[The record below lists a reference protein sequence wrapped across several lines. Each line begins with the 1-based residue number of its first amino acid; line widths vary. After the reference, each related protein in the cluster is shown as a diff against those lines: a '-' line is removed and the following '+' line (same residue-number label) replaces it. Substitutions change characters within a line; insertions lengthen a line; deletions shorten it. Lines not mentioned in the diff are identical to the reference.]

1 MPSSRK
7 QLIRSLA
14 GLCLLMSFAVSGGAA
29 GPPSK
34 YEEWRNGPV
43 QWIMTSEE
51 PRAWR
56 AVSNEDEAIRF
67 IDLFWAR
74 RDPTPGTAP
83 NEFRAEFDGRVK
95 AADEKFAEG
104 RKRGAMSDRGRV
116 FIVLGSPTFAT
127 TEASKTTSQMAV
139 GDART
144 ANDPTGG
151 RVMGTRDE
159 WRWEREDARKYD
171 MPRIEVVFIETI
183 GARRSFNR
191 DLSRPDFLRAA
202 PAAIRKAVVDPT
214 LTEAPEWAARGGL
227 EPMTLTF
234 VAQTPAPTLVTE
246 AREPVVVPDPVPT
259 VPAAPARPDPLP
271 VKAIDSGAS
280 RLTLL
285 RDVASIATETKID
298 PFLNMK
304 PVNVFH
310 PQDELGW
317 VLQYCSGNLE
327 APTLTF
333 TVRLTGS
340 AKGRPITLSAP
351 PDEMVPDRIKA
362 LPGCYLL
369 RAAIPLDEMAAGAY
383 QLEVKVENPDK
394 GKSETLKKEFRIE

>member
-1 MPSSRK
+1 MPSSKK

-14 GLCLLMSFAVSGGAA
+14 ALCLVMSFAVSGAA
-29 GPPSK
+29 TGPPSK

-43 QWIMTSEE
+43 QWIMTPEE
-51 PRAWR
+51 QRAWR
-56 AVSNEDEAIRF
+56 AVSDEDEAIRF

-83 NEFRAEFDGRVK
+83 NELRAEFDGRVK
-95 AADEKFAEG
+95 VADEKFGEA

-116 FIVLGSPTFAT
+116 FIVLGSPTSGTSEAGTTTRQLGVAT
-127 TEASKTTSQMAV
+127 DK
-139 GDART
+139 
-144 ANDPTGG
+144 DPTGG
-151 RVMGTRDE
+151 RAMGARDV
-159 WRWEREDARKYD
+159 WLWEREDARKLG
-171 MPRIEVVFIETI
+171 MPRIEVVFIETV
-183 GARRSFNR
+183 GAKRTVYR
-191 DLSRPDFLRAA
+191 DPSRPDFLRAA

-227 EPMTLTF
+227 EPMTLSF
-234 VAQTPAPTLVTE
+234 VAQTAAPTIVTE
-246 AREPVVVPDPVPT
+246 AREPVPVPDPVPT
-259 VPAAPARPDPLP
+259 APAVQAAPARPEPFP

-285 RDVASIATETKID
+285 RDVASIVTETKID

-317 VLQYCSGNLE
+317 VAQYCSGNLE

-340 AKGRPITLSAP
+340 AKGRMITLSAP
-351 PDEMVPDRIKA
+351 PDELVPDRIKA

-383 QLEVKVENPDK
+383 QLEVKVENPGK
-394 GKSETLKKEFRIE
+394 GKSDTLKKEFRIE